1 MPVSRNTLCYNCSN
15 RQEIITLESIKK
27 ARRIVE
33 ISSDKLASDIT
44 LLDMSGVSSLAD
56 YFVIVSGESARQLAA
71 VSDEIER
78 SLKKEGVS
86 PLRREGAAVSGWM
99 LLDYGDV
106 IVHIFSSPERG
117 YYKLD
122 DLWSL
127 AKPLVRIA

>member
-1 MPVSRNTLCYNCSN
+1 MSVPPDTLCYNYPN
-15 RQEIITLESIKK
+15 RQEIITLESLKK

-33 ISSDKLASDIT
+33 ISSDKLASDIV
-44 LLDMSGVSSLAD
+44 LLDTRAVCSLAE
-56 YFVIVSGESARQLAA
+56 YFVIVSGESSRQLAA
-71 VSDEIER
+71 LADEIER
-78 SLKKEGVS
+78 SLKKVGTI
-86 PLRREGAAVSGWM
+86 PLRREGTAISGWM

-106 IVHIFSSPERG
+106 IVHIFSSPERE